1 MEDESAFSKTTV
13 PVGFL
18 QAYFDAALVGRPSKV
33 ALALPDRIHHHCLT
47 TGNNNRM
54 LLNSRRE
61 KDALLEE

>member
-13 PVGFL
+13 PVGFF

-47 TGNNNRM
+47 TGTQQQDVI
-54 LLNSRRE
+54 
-61 KDALLEE
+61 K